1 MRLGELVTQP
11 VDIAGVSDDLRLVE
25 RVQKGDAAAFE
36 ELVHRYHRSVYNLA
50 LRLTDNPE
58 DASDI
63 AQETFLKVYR
73 NMHTF
78 RGDAELKT
86 WIYRITVN
94 QSSNLL
100 RWWRRRFRHK
110 SIAIDPEYDG
120 GVSERLTSSLETPEQ
135 TTLNT
140 ERRRMIQEALSRVKF
155 DFRVAVILRDIEG
168 LSYEEIGQTLGL
180 SVGTVKSR
188 ISRGREEL
196 REQLK
201 KF

>member
-1 MRLGELVTQP
+1 MLGELVTQP
-11 VDIAGVSDDLRLVE
+11 VDIAGASDDLCLVE
-25 RVQKGDAAAFE
+25 RVQNGDTAAFE

-50 LRLTDNPE
+50 LRLTDDPE

-78 RGDAELKT
+78 RGDSELKT
-86 WIYRITVN
+86 WIYKITLN

-100 RWWRRRFRHK
+100 RWWKRRFRHK
-110 SIAIDPEYDG
+110 SIAIDPDSG
-120 GVSERLTSSLETPEQ
+120 ISEKLMSGLHSPEQ
-135 TTLNT
+135 SALNA
-140 ERRRMIQEALSRVKF
+140 EKRRMIQEALSRVKF

-168 LSYEEIGQTLGL
+168 LSYEEIGQMLEL

-201 KF
+201 KKL

>member
-1 MRLGELVTQP
+1 MLGELVTQP
-11 VDIAGVSDDLRLVE
+11 VDIAGVSDDLCLVE
-25 RVQKGDAAAFE
+25 RVQKGDTAAFE

-63 AQETFLKVYR
+63 AQETFLRVYR

-110 SIAIDPEYDG
+110 SITIDTEYDG
-120 GVSERLTSSLETPEQ
+120 RVSERLMSSLETPEQ
-135 TTLNT
+135 ATLNT
-140 ERRRMIQEALSRVKF
+140 EKRRMIQEALSRIKF

-168 LSYEEIGQTLGL
+168 LSYEEIGQALGL

>member
-1 MRLGELVTQP
+1 MLGEFVTQP
-11 VDIAGVSDDLRLVE
+11 VDIAAVSEDLHLVE
-25 RVQKGDAAAFE
+25 RVQRGDSVAFE
-36 ELVHRYHRSVYNLA
+36 QLVHRYHRSVYNLA

-63 AQETFLKVYR
+63 VQETFLKVYR
-73 NMHTF
+73 NIQTF

-86 WIYRITVN
+86 WIYRIALN

-100 RWWRRRFRHK
+100 RWWRRRFRHR
-110 SIAIDPEYDG
+110 SVAIDAEYDG
-120 GVSERLTSSLETPEQ
+120 GISESLISSLETPEQ
-135 TTLNT
+135 ATLNT
-140 ERRRMIQEALSRVKF
+140 EKRRIIQEALNRVKF

-168 LSYEEIGQTLGL
+168 LSYEEISQALEI

-196 REQLK
+196 RKQLK
-201 KF
+201 L